1 MQRELS
7 VIKEKHNVEINVRDE
22 EILELKCELED
33 SQQNFST
40 KNVELQSKLKGLG
53 MAIHEVEDENLRLK
67 NERSCMVRDFN
78 EDMSR
83 ISLQNQDMKEEILYL
98 KDQLATS
105 GRSKRINQENVIKQ
119 QDKKPPH
126 NDPSLKMRPQ
136 VNEDDHTDLRK
147 KCRKYN
153 KLIHKLREKIAMFE
167 TMGEKWQLEKESM
180 EGFVSAEQHAAV
192 TRQLAELQQKHEQF
206 AAVFSQL
213 EQTDKLKQM
222 KAEKI
227 EAIAEIQ
234 QSIAELDLKSRE
246 YLHAG
251 PDS

>member
-126 NDPSLKMRPQ
+126 NDPSLKMRPK
-136 VNEDDHTDLRK
+136 VNEEDLRK

-180 EGFVSAEQHAAV
+180 EGLVSAEQHAAV

-234 QSIAELDLKSRE
+234 QSIAELDLKSSE
-246 YLHAG
+246 YLRAG
-251 PDS
+251 PES

>member
-7 VIKEKHNVEINVRDE
+7 EIKEKHNVEINVRDE

-126 NDPSLKMRPQ
+126 NDPSLKMRPK
-136 VNEDDHTDLRK
+136 VNEEDLRK

-234 QSIAELDLKSRE
+234 QSIAELDLKSSE

-251 PDS
+251 PES

>member
-7 VIKEKHNVEINVRDE
+7 EIKEKHNVEINVRDE

-119 QDKKPPH
+119 EDKKPPH
-126 NDPSLKMRPQ
+126 NDPSLKMRPK
-136 VNEDDHTDLRK
+136 VNEEDLRK

-222 KAEKI
+222 KTEKI

-234 QSIAELDLKSRE
+234 QSIAELDLKSSE

-251 PDS
+251 PES

>member
-7 VIKEKHNVEINVRDE
+7 VIKEKHNVEISVRDE

-105 GRSKRINQENVIKQ
+105 GRSKRYNQENVIKQ
-119 QDKKPPH
+119 EDKKPPH
-126 NDPSLKMRPQ
+126 NDPSLKMQPQ
-136 VNEDDHTDLRK
+136 VNEEDHTDLRK

-167 TMGEKWQLEKESM
+167 TMGDKCQLEKESM
-180 EGFVSAEQHAAV
+180 EGLVSAEQHAAV
-192 TRQLAELQQKHEQF
+192 TRQLAELRRKHEQF

-213 EQTDKLKQM
+213 EQTDKLKEM

-234 QSIAELDLKSRE
+234 QSIAELDLKSSE
-246 YLHAG
+246 YLHKG
-251 PDS
+251 PES

>member
-7 VIKEKHNVEINVRDE
+7 EIKEKHNVEINVRDE

-33 SQQNFST
+33 SQKNFSN

-126 NDPSLKMRPQ
+126 NDPSLKMRPK
-136 VNEDDHTDLRK
+136 VNEEDLRK

-234 QSIAELDLKSRE
+234 QSIAELDLKSSE

-251 PDS
+251 PES